1 MKVII
6 IEDEIVA
13 AQTLGRMILEI
24 RNDMEI
30 ITTLQT
36 VEESIKW
43 FQSNPV
49 PDIVFLDIH
58 LADGSSFEIFKEVR
72 LDCPIIFT
80 TAYNEYALEAF
91 EVNSI
96 DYLLKPINKKRL
108 MQAMNKFG
116 NFSYKKDNSRLIADL
131 VAAIHEKQNHHKTHF
146 LIPHKDK
153 LIPLSVDEIAYITSE
168 YKIAR
173 AITFGSQSYSLDYS
187 LDELGRKLD
196 PSQFYRINR
205 QYIIA
210 HKAIKD
216 ISIWFTGKLSVNLCV
231 PIPERIIASKARVSD
246 FKSWYTRRL
255 R

>member
-13 AQTLGRMILEI
+13 AQTLGRLIMEV
-24 RNDMEI
+24 RDDMEI

-36 VEESIKW
+36 VEDSIEW
-43 FQSNPV
+43 FQSNPM
-49 PDIVFLDIH
+49 PDLVFLDIH
-58 LADGSSFEIFKEVR
+58 LADGSSFEIFKKVQI
-72 LDCPIIFT
+72 DCPIIFT

-108 MQAMNKFG
+108 MQAINKFG
-116 NFSYKKDNSRLIADL
+116 NFSYKKDNSGLIADL
-131 VAAIHEKQNHHKTHF
+131 VSAINEKQNRHKTHF

-153 LIPLSVDEIAYITSE
+153 LIPLNVEDIAYITAE

-173 AITFGSQSYSLDYS
+173 VVTFGSQSYSLDYS
-187 LDELGRKLD
+187 LDELVRNLD

-205 QYIIA
+205 QYIIS

-216 ISIWFTGKLSVNLCV
+216 ISIWFTGKLSVNLCLPV
-231 PIPERIIASKARVSD
+231 PERIIASKARVPD
-246 FKSWYTRRL
+246 FKAWYTRRV
-255 R
+255 